1 VSQPLVIFDF
11 DGVLVD
17 SEVLSNQVLSFVLT
31 ELGYPVT
38 PDESHA
44 RFIGMKMRRVRETVE
59 QDWGRQLPDRF
70 EHMLHQQAHERMV
83 PEIQA
88 VRGAPALLD
97 GFTHPRCIASN
108 SNHTWIR
115 MALDATAMR
124 HHFEDRALFSAAD
137 VAEGKPAPDLF
148 LHAADRMGTTPESCI
163 VVEDSRHGVVA
174 ARAAGMQVL
183 GFDGGRHC
191 APGHADTLRAAGAD
205 TIFSDMRELADVL
218 ERLA

>member
-38 PDESHA
+38 PEESHE
-44 RFIGMKMRRVRETVE
+44 RFTGMKMRRVRETVE
-59 QDWGRQLPDRF
+59 QDWGRPLPDRF
-70 EHMLHQQAHERMV
+70 EDMLHEQAHERMV
-83 PEIQA
+83 PQIQA
-88 VRGAPALLD
+88 VVGAPALLD

-115 MALDATAMR
+115 LALDATAMR

-148 LHAADRMGTTPESCI
+148 LHAASTMDYDPARCV
-163 VVEDSRHGVVA
+163 VVEDSILGVTGAV
-174 ARAAGMQVL
+174 AAGMTVF
-183 GFDGGRHC
+183 GFAGASHIQ
-191 APGHADTLRAAGAD
+191 PGH
-205 TIFSDMRELADVL
+205 EDVL
-218 ERLA
+218 RDIGAVATFDDLSLLPEMLAAL